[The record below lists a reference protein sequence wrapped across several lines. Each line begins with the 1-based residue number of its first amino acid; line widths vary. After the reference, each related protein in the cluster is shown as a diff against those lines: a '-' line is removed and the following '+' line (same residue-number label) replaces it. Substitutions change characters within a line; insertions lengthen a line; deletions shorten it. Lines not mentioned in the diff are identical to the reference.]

1 MMRKGIKPSWEDTR
15 NRNGGCFSYKVS
27 NRNVHQTWKELTYS
41 VVGNTVSNKEEFV
54 NCVTGITI
62 SPKKNFCVVKIWMT
76 DCSNQDSSEV
86 VKTIKDITST
96 GCIFKKHVPEY

>member
-1 MMRKGIKPSWEDTR
+1 
-15 NRNGGCFSYKVS
+15 
-27 NRNVHQTWKELTYS
+27 
-41 VVGNTVSNKEEFV
+41 
-54 NCVTGITI
+54 
-62 SPKKNFCVVKIWMT
+62 MT